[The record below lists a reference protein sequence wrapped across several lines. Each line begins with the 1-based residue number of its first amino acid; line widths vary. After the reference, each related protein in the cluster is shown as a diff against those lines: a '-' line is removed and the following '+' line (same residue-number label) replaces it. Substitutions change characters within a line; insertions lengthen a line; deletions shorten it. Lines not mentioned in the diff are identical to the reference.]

1 MPSTIRQSYD
11 HRIRDAI
18 VESGDIALFPQ
29 LRIPDSTRRSWLR
42 RGSRTVIT
50 ASRARSEGG
59 ELQTRIAELERQT
72 AILRAVLRLFVALVR
87 TAGISLANIR
97 VPSAVDKSRVMRAVD
112 AAEPIIG
119 RRSALRVLG
128 LRQARFRSWAALATK
143 CELEDAPPCPRS
155 VPARLTFEERITI
168 RDMVESEEYK
178 HLSLRSLAILAQR
191 LGLVYAS
198 YETWCRLTRLNRWR
212 RPRRR
217 LYPAKPKIGIRAK
230 AAGELLHIDVTVIRL
245 LDGTRTYLH
254 AIVDNFSRRIL
265 AWSLQPKLRA
275 ETTRRL
281 LREALRAVSAS
292 GPVVQVMTDGGSENV
307 CVGELPELEHIIA
320 QIDVTESNSIV
331 EALWHQLRNRWVYLH
346 TVDTF
351 STLERLIV
359 KYFNDHNTL
368 IPRAELGGRTPDEAF
383 FGREEDLR
391 VRLRERHRLARA
403 MRVAKNQQRRCG
415 ACLGSETGAVA

>member
-1 MPSTIRQSYD
+1 MPLTVRQAYD

-29 LRIPDSTRRSWLR
+29 LGIPDSTRRSWLR
-42 RGSRTVIT
+42 RGRRAVVT
-50 ASRARSEGG
+50 ANRVGPDSA
-59 ELQTRIAELERQT
+59 ELQRRIAELERQA
-72 AILRAVLRLFVALVR
+72 AILRTVLRLLVALVR
-87 TAGISLANIR
+87 SAGLSLANAR
-97 VPSAVDKSRVMRAVD
+97 VPSAMGKSRVLRAVN

-119 RRSALRVLG
+119 RKSALRVLG
-128 LRQARFRSWAALATK
+128 LRQARFRSWAARTTK
-143 CELEDAPPCPRS
+143 CKLEDTPPCPRS
-155 VPARLTFEERITI
+155 VPARLTFEERVAI
-168 RDMVESEEYK
+168 RDMVESDKYK

-191 LGLVYAS
+191 LGRVYAS

-230 AAGELLHIDVTVIRL
+230 VAGELLHTDVTVIRL

-275 ETTRRL
+275 KTTRNL
-281 LREALRAVSAS
+281 LRDALQAVSPRCPA
-292 GPVVQVMTDGGSENV
+292 VEVMTDGGSENV
-307 CVGELPELEHIIA
+307 CIGELPDIKHIIA
-320 QIDVTESNSIV
+320 QIDVTESNSMV
-331 EALWHQLRNRWVYLH
+331 EALWHQLRNRWIYLH

-351 STLERLIV
+351 SRLEQLIA
-359 KYFNDHNTL
+359 KYFGDHNTL

-391 VRLRERHRLARA
+391 IRLRERHTSAQATRI
-403 MRVAKNQQRRCG
+403 AKNQQRRCE
-415 ACLGSETGAVA
+415 ACLPSKAGAVA